1 MKNFYRTDLAC
12 EAPQNKKSEYN
23 VILEEINGISTIF
36 SISKHTKKT
45 ECITIYTG
53 KCWQYEDDYSSK
65 VSYAVSHCL
74 KIITEGQKIKT
85 DRILIVGLGNRKITS
100 DSLGPSVIDLLF
112 PTAHIDS
119 DNKKIATLATGVEG
133 QSGFSSLDL
142 ISSAGSILHPNLVI
156 IIDSLCAISIE
167 RLSTTIQ
174 LSVNGIM
181 PGSGVG
187 NHKYEISKSTL
198 GIPVI
203 AIGVPT
209 VTDLGSI
216 TDNETAVGYYVSP
229 IDIDISID
237 SMASIIS
244 DGIKKAYYR

>member
-12 EAPQNKKSEYN
+12 EAPQNKKSEFN

-36 SISKHTKKT
+36 SISNHTGKT

-53 KCWQYEDDYSSK
+53 KCWQYEDDYSSTA
-65 VSYAVSHCL
+65 SYAVSRCL
-74 KIITEGQKIKT
+74 KIITEDQKIKT
-85 DRILIVGLGNRKITS
+85 EKILIVGLGNRKITS

-112 PTAHIDS
+112 PTSHIDS
-119 DNKKIATLATGVEG
+119 NKKKIATLATGVEG
-133 QSGFSSLDL
+133 QSGFSSFDL
-142 ISSAGSILHPNLVI
+142 ITSASSILHPDLIVAV
-156 IIDSLCAISIE
+156 DSLCSINIE
-167 RLSTTIQ
+167 WLSTTIQ
-174 LSVNGIM
+174 LSASGIM

-187 NHKYEISKSTL
+187 NHKHEISKSTL

-229 IDIDISID
+229 IDIDLSVD

-244 DGIKKAYYR
+244 DGIKKAYYK